1 MINPEHKLSL
11 TKQAKARSGP
21 VCLNN
26 EFQFISGYAATS
38 YAASFEGSE
47 L

>member
-1 MINPEHKLSL
+1 M
-11 TKQAKARSGP
+11 KASTLFKPVVRSGS